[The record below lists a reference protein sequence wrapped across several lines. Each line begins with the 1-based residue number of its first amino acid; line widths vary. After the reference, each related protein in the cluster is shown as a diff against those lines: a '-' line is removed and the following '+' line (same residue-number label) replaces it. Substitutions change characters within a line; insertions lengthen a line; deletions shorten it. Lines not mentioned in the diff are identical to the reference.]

1 MESMIKQYVDAHRDE
16 LFSLLRELCLIPAPS
31 HFEDARAEFC
41 KNWLEAAGAK
51 GVSIDCAKN
60 VLFPLGCEGSNEI
73 TVMAAHTD
81 TVFPD
86 TDPMP
91 YVDDGERIC
100 CPGVGD
106 DTANVAV
113 LLLTAKFMIERGI
126 TPKGGILFVC
136 NSCEEGLGNLKGCR
150 QIFADYEGRVKQFI
164 SFDGYFCE
172 LSDRCV
178 GSHRYEVEVSTEG
191 GHSWSRFGRKNAI
204 AELSRMIG
212 RIYDIE
218 VPHVGDS
225 RTTYN
230 VGTVE
235 GGTSINT
242 IAQNA
247 KMFCEYRSDNEEC
260 LSVMEG
266 TFKRIFEEAR
276 SEEVQVSVTRV
287 GERPCMGRV
296 DLEKIARMSETVANV
311 VREVTGI
318 LPVPTAMSTDCNI
331 PFSLGIPAVMIG
343 VCEGGG
349 AHTRQEWI
357 RKETFPLGLEVG
369 IKLALAMTEDEK

>member
-1 MESMIKQYVDAHRDE
+1 MKEKIKAYVEAHKEE
-16 LFSLLRELCLIPAPS
+16 LFSLLHDLCVIPAPS
-31 HFEDARAEFC
+31 HFEDRRAEFC
-41 KNWLEAAGAK
+41 KAWLEAAGAT
-51 GVSIDCAKN
+51 GVYIDEAKN
-60 VLFPLGCEGSNEI
+60 VVFPYGCEDSREI
-73 TVMAAHTD
+73 TVFAAHTD

-91 YVDDGERIC
+91 YVDDGEKIH

-113 LLLTAKFMIERGI
+113 LLLAAKFLMEQRIV
-126 TPKGGILFVC
+126 PKGGILFVC

-150 QIFADYEGRVKQFI
+150 QIFKDYAGRVRQFV

-178 GSHRYEVEVSTEG
+178 GSHRYEVEVRTQG
-191 GHSWSRFGRKNAI
+191 GHSWSRFGRRNAI
-204 AELSRMIG
+204 AELAAMIEK
-212 RIYDIE
+212 IYAIE

-247 KMFCEYRSDNEEC
+247 RMLCEYRSDNEEC
-260 LSVMEG
+260 LAIMEDH
-266 TFKRIFEEAR
+266 FKRIFCEAQKEGVEI
-276 SEEVQVSVTRV
+276 SAVRV
-287 GERPCMGRV
+287 GERPCMGKV
-296 DLEKIARMSETVANV
+296 DLDAIARMRETVQSV
-311 VREVTGI
+311 VSEVTGI
-318 LPVPTAMSTDCNI
+318 RAEPTAMSTDCNI
-331 PFSLGIPAVMIG
+331 PFSLGIPAVKIG
-343 VCEGGG
+343 VCDGGG
-349 AHTRQEWI
+349 AHTREEWI
-357 RKETFPLGLEVG
+357 KKDNFHLGLEVG
-369 IKLALAMTEDEK
+369 IKLMLALT